1 MHNEMIKIKFLTIGE
16 IASSISFFNLEHT
29 YNIHAE
35 KDILKIAD
43 TNFFENVD
51 FIFLVAD
58 IQDEFVSKHILET
71 ISFLMNYEVPF
82 ITILP
87 SIKPSSKNIT
97 RVLNQIT
104 QAASIII
111 VDDQENKDLDQF
123 IKSLFTM
130 VQIEKIDEYRIL
142 EDSFSSTIMLN
153 SIFKAKCIFYLFS
166 NITDTYLE
174 MPKRKRL
181 RFWKLLEKANTV
193 WIDFPSLKK
202 NEVFNEKV
210 FTFFYENIDEDA
222 DLFTTYDETKDD
234 LSVNVLVCNK
244 SV

>member
-1 MHNEMIKIKFLTIGE
+1 MIKIKFLTIGE
-16 IASSISFFNLEHT
+16 IASSISFLNTEQT

-35 KDILKIAD
+35 KDILKMSD

-71 ISFLMNYEVPF
+71 IRFLMKYEVPF

-87 SIKPSSKNIT
+87 SVESSTQNIT
-97 RVLNQIT
+97 SVLNQIT
-104 QAASIII
+104 QVSSII
-111 VDDQENKDLDQF
+111 VVEDQENKNLDQF
-123 IKSLFTM
+123 VKSLFTM
-130 VQIEKIDEYRIL
+130 VQMEKIDEYRML
-142 EDSFSSTIMLN
+142 EDSFSSTIMLH
-153 SIFKAKCIFYLFS
+153 SIFKAKFIFYLFS
-166 NITDTYLE
+166 NITESYLE
-174 MPKRKRL
+174 TVKRKRL

-193 WIDFPSLKK
+193 WIDFPSLKR

-210 FTFFYENIDEDA
+210 FTHFYENIDEDA

-234 LSVNVLVCNK
+234 LSVNVLLCNK